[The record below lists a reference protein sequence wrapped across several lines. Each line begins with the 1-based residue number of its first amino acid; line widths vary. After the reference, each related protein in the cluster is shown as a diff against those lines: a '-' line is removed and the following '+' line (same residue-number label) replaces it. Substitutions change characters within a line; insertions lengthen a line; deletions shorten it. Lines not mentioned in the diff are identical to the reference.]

1 MNKVVLLGIIVLAA
15 VLAFFVLRDSGEP
28 EVFTQEESQLIAQ
41 TWVETMSPT
50 YTFDGMDLTL
60 VSEEVRVPDV
70 EYEFVFTFDSR
81 AAGYGDRSD
90 EMAAQVITPH
100 EIRVV
105 VTSGV
110 VTSAITDGV
119 YDEMTAQMIE
129 VPTEP
134 TTMSVQVFFVEVVEG
149 EERIVAR
156 DREVVATE
164 AIGRATLEALLAG
177 PTEAELAEGLTTA
190 INDGVVLQ
198 DLIIA
203 DGVATADFNA
213 RLDEG
218 VAGSAMVMAIRG
230 QIEQTLLQ
238 FDTVSEVV
246 ISVDGETEEILQ
258 P

>member
-1 MNKVVLLGIIVLAA
+1 MNKVVVLALIVLAA
-15 VLAFFVLRDSGEP
+15 VVAFFVLRDTGEP

-41 TWVETMSPT
+41 NWMETMSPT
-50 YTFDGMDLTL
+50 YTFDGMDLAL
-60 VSEEVRVPDV
+60 VSEEVRVPDT
-70 EYEFVFTFDSR
+70 EYEFIFAFDSR

-100 EIRVV
+100 ETRVV

-119 YDEMTAQMIE
+119 YDEMTAQMVE
-129 VPTEP
+129 VPAEP
-134 TTMSVQVFFVEVVEG
+134 TTMTVQVFFVEVEDG

-156 DREVVATE
+156 DREVAETVAV
-164 AIGRATLEALLAG
+164 GRAAVEALLAG

-198 DLIIA
+198 DLVIA

-213 RLDEG
+213 QLDEG

-238 FDTVSEVV
+238 FDTVTEVV
-246 ISVDGETEEILQ
+246 ISIDGETEEILQ